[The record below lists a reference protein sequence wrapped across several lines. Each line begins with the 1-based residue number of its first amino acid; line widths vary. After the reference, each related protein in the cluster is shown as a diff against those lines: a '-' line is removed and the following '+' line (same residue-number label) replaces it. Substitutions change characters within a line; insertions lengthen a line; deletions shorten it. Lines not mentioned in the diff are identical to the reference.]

1 MSDSLKVSDIKFLD
15 CKQLDSLQFERFF
28 NKMSPFLSHCLKSV
42 KMDNVL
48 LNKKSAEKILSD
60 AGYTVEVDDNWL
72 LYGF

>member
-28 NKMSPFLSHCLKSV
+28 NKMSPFLSHWLKSV

-72 LYGF
+72 LYGL